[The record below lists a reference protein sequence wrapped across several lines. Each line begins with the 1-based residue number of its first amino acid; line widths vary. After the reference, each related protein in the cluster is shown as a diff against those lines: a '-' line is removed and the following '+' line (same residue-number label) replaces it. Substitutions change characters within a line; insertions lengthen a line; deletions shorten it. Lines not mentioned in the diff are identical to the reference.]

1 MPEVTTATGE
11 VREFPYDKKGI
22 KAAQDLEAEQRAL
35 AVASAPKN
43 PTQADVNESIGILAT
58 EVEPY
63 EAPQDPY
70 DLAHSKAVLKN
81 ATPEQIAKARDALG
95 VPKGMNMGGVVV
107 DELGY
112 MKGGMSY
119 SKRQP
124 VKYSA
129 GGAVRGKNF
138 AGTF

>member
-11 VREFPYDKKGI
+11 VREFTYDKKGI

-35 AVASAPKN
+35 AVASAPKE
-43 PTQADVNESIGILAT
+43 PTDADVVEAMGITTSEENE
-58 EVEPY
+58 
-63 EAPQDPY
+63 DPY